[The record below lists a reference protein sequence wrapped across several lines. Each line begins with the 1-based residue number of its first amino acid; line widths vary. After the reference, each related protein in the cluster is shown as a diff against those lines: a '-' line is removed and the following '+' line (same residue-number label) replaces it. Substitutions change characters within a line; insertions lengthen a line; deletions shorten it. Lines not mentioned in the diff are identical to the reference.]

1 MQSIYVHLDSISN
14 HVLSSA
20 IKFQPAV
27 LSQNEVP
34 KNILL
39 LKGRSPLAI
48 YDDYTGFYYIKDE
61 KKIMAFLEE
70 VQNSVTEYNWI
81 DFESLE
87 FLHQFTPQEIADLLY
102 ISHANT
108 HLHSPFFYK
117 LQNNFIFLNLGKEYT
132 KVYYRKMD
140 DFYRQLAFQLMNKM
154 SEEMTRL
161 SRRLFF
167 NQEKKAEEL
176 PVELLKEL
184 VTYFKVGMVFS
195 TERITKDM
203 KAYTIPLYIAEDR
216 YHVMENVYIKE
227 NLFGQL
233 MYHEEN
239 GWSLEIYK
247 RKTEIL

>member
-14 HVLSSA
+14 HVLSSS
-20 IKFQPAV
+20 IYFQPAV
-27 LSQNEVP
+27 LTQNEVP
-34 KNILL
+34 KNLLL
-39 LKGRSPLAI
+39 LKGRSPLST

-61 KKIMAFLEE
+61 KKILAFLEE
-70 VQNSVTEYNWI
+70 VQNSATEYNWI

-87 FLHQFTPQEIADLLY
+87 FLHQLTPQEIADLLY

-117 LQNNFIFLNLGKEYT
+117 LQNNFIFLNLGQEFT

-140 DFYRQLAFQLMNKM
+140 DFYRQLGAQLTNKM

-167 NQEKKAEEL
+167 NQEKNAKDL

-195 TERITKDM
+195 TERIK
-203 KAYTIPLYIAEDR
+203 KELLEYTIPLYVAEDR

-233 MYHEEN
+233 TYHEEQ

-247 RKTEIL
+247 RKTDIL

>member
-1 MQSIYVHLDSISN
+1 MKSIYVHLDSISN
-14 HVLSSA
+14 HVLSSSVH
-20 IKFQPAV
+20 FQPTV
-27 LSQNEVP
+27 LSQNEIP

-61 KKIMAFLEE
+61 KKIIVFLEE

-87 FLHQFTPQEIADLLY
+87 FLHQLTPQEIADLLY

-117 LQNNFIFLNLGKEYT
+117 LQNNFIFLNLGQEFT

-140 DFYRQLAFQLMNKM
+140 DFYRQLAFQLINKM
-154 SEEMTRL
+154 SKEMTRL

-247 RKTEIL
+247 RKTGIL

>member
-14 HVLSSA
+14 HVLSSSVN
-20 IKFQPAV
+20 FQPTV
-27 LSQNEVP
+27 LTQNEVP
-34 KNILL
+34 KNLLL
-39 LKGRSPLAI
+39 LKGRSPLAT

-61 KKIMAFLEE
+61 KKIIAFLEE
-70 VQNSVTEYNWI
+70 IQNSATEYNWI

-87 FLHQFTPQEIADLLY
+87 FLHQLTPQEIADLLY

-117 LQNNFIFLNLGKEYT
+117 LQNNFIFLNLGQEFT

-140 DFYRQLAFQLMNKM
+140 DFYRQLAAQLTNKM

-161 SRRLFF
+161 NRRLFF
-167 NQEKKAEEL
+167 NQEKNAIDL
-176 PVELLKEL
+176 PVELIKEL

-195 TERITKDM
+195 TERIKKDLLE
-203 KAYTIPLYIAEDR
+203 YTIPLYVAEDR

-233 MYHEEN
+233 IYREN
-239 GWSLEIYK
+239 QGWTLEIFK
-247 RKTEIL
+247 RKTDIL